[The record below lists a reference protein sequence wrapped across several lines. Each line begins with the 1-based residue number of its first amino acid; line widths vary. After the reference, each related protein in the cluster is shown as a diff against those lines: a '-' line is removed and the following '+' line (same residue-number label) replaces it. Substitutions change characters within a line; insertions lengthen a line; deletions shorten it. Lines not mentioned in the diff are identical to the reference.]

1 MENITQEVREILDKN
16 MDSITS
22 IENNPKWRISL
33 HEADQMLRQIRI
45 RLGNRIIELNTLI
58 TRADLMDEEYTL

>member
-1 MENITQEVREILDKN
+1 MENITQKIRETLDKN
-16 MDSITS
+16 MESITT
-22 IENNPKWRISL
+22 IETIPKWRISL

-58 TRADLMDEEYTL
+58 SRADLMDEEYIL

>member
-1 MENITQEVREILDKN
+1 MENITQKIRKTLDKN

-33 HEADQMLRQIRI
+33 HEADQMLRQIR
-45 RLGNRIIELNTLI
+45 RALGNRIIELNTLI
-58 TRADLMDEEYTL
+58 TRADLMDMEYTL